1 MCKNKNLVIL
11 TASFPYEPGEGFLEN
26 EICFWEN
33 TCFDQVYILPCNT
46 KGIPRDI
53 PINIKV
59 LHLKQNEKKL
69 IYIFKSLL
77 SSLFY
82 KESLRVV
89 KNIESKGLK
98 KIFFELYFG
107 FKLTAVTLRERDGIY
122 RTIGKISGD
131 VYVYSYWNSTS
142 SYAAVLLKK
151 QGFVKK
157 VFSRIHGYD
166 IYHDQN
172 PKNIVPLK
180 EVLINQFDK
189 VFALAPGAIEY
200 LKNEYSASTN
210 VLEVARLG
218 VDIPKTDIVNSN
230 EGNKIKILSV
240 SSCIELKQISLMI
253 EAFEILLSRNGE
265 LIIDWVHFGDGD
277 ELGSLVAQS
286 KSLKDKFPSFFY
298 EFKGFVPNKKVIA
311 YLSGNKFDV
320 FLNASR
326 SEGVPVSIMEAMSF
340 GIPVVAPDVGEIK
353 DIVNSSNGVLLAR
366 NFTPEKIADAIVD
379 IFFGNTLDKK
389 IAARNTVEEKFDMK
403 KNYKNFVARI
413 CELSEITP

>member
-1 MCKNKNLVIL
+1 MKKNLIIL
-11 TASFPYEPGEGFLEN
+11 TSSFPYYPGEYFLEN
-26 EICFWEN
+26 EIDFWSA
-33 TCFDQVYILPCNT
+33 TCFDQVFILPISAEGWSR
-46 KGIPRDI
+46 KIPKN
-53 PINIKV
+53 INILDSEK
-59 LHLKQNEKKL
+59 NEKKI
-69 IYIFKSLL
+69 IYAIKALFNR
-77 SSLFY
+77 LFY
-82 KESLRVV
+82 YEVFRV
-89 KNIESKGLK
+89 LK
-98 KIFFELYFG
+98 KYKSNHFKRIFFELCYS
-107 FKLTAVTLRERDGIY
+107 FKASALTLKERDRIY

-166 IYHDQN
+166 IYRDRN

-240 SSCIELKQISLMI
+240 SSCIELKQINLMI